1 MSVTS
6 ELNRILSALPQGVN
20 LVAISKYHPA
30 EQIAEAYAAG
40 QRIFGENHIM
50 EMAAKAAILPDD
62 IQWHFTGHVQTNK
75 IKHMAPFVDTI
86 QSVDSYRVLK
96 EIDKHATRCGRVINC
111 LLQIHVA
118 QEETKYGLT
127 PAECLTLLDNEPWRD
142 LHGVRLT
149 GLMAM
154 ASNTD
159 DEAQVRHEFRSVKQL
174 FDDIKATY
182 FADVSSF
189 RILSMGM
196 TSDYPLALAEGANMV
211 RIGTAIFG
219 SRLTSTASD
228 IPAKG

>member
-6 ELNRILSALPQGVN
+6 ELNRILSTLPQGVN

-40 QRIFGENHIM
+40 QHIFGENHIM

-75 IKHMAPFVDTI
+75 IKHMASFVDTI

-142 LHGVRLT
+142 LRGVRLT

-219 SRLTSTASD
+219 SRPTSTASD

>member
-6 ELNRILSALPQGVN
+6 ELNRILSTLPQGVN

-40 QRIFGENHIM
+40 QHIFGENHIM

-96 EIDKHATRCGRVINC
+96 EIDKHAIRCGRVINC

-159 DEAQVRHEFRSVKQL
+159 DEAQVRREFRSVKQL

-219 SRLTSTASD
+219 SRPTSTASD